1 MLSRWLYLLIGDD
14 RTGKTTFQKELIR
27 FLCDKDYTQKVKSDS
42 TYIIN
47 HPTLIRGLSTIYIA
61 GRSYQELHSD
71 IKVYMDEFV
80 FKNPADVYV
89 LSSQLNK
96 ADIEYM
102 IAESHRR
109 FFNVGGVFWENSVN
123 INPAANRDIAG
134 LDWDERFFV
143 ENKQLDCEKYI
154 VVQIQ
159 KLARNFAR
167 LIAERAEWQ

>member
-1 MLSRWLYLLIGDD
+1 MLSKWVYLLIGDD
-14 RTGKTTFQKELIR
+14 RTGKTTFQQELIR
-27 FLCDKDYTQKVKSDS
+27 YLCNKDYTQKVKSDS
-42 TYIIN
+42 IYVMN
-47 HPTLIRGLSTIYIA
+47 HPSVIKGFNNIYIA
-61 GRSYQELHSD
+61 GRSYQELYSD
-71 IKVYMDEFV
+71 IKAYLDDVV
-80 FKNPADVYV
+80 FNSPADVYV

-123 INPAANRDIAG
+123 LNPAANKDIAM

-143 ENKQLDCEKYI
+143 QNKQLDCEKYI

-167 LIAERAEWQ
+167 LMVERAGWQ